1 MSSDVSRLMVEV
13 AVRQAL
19 KNRSKQSFCRSLR
32 TLVEYGEHYSSGPF
46 QSNFFLVVQQMLRDD
61 NHPYYQLAERAWT
74 QVDNRYIEHFCLNIG
89 YESWTR
95 GAATIRSLE
104 AELNCNIPWLLT
116 IIRSAPTGAPL
127 AEEAIRALMEQGMRM
142 GIYAYLLVDCQL
154 DTALIHRLS
163 ADYATCALSV
173 VSMDSRLTNETL
185 AELEGTDNVMLIA
198 AQDGPTFTSA
208 PFLREHK
215 RLYGLC
221 TFYDSETDLAALQN
235 GTGMACP
242 GDPDCMLH
250 FFLPRC
256 SCDPALRNAM
266 DEELLRLKR
275 QPVSAQFPIELRRDL
290 RHIDQLISTDDCT
303 LSVVPSGEFYLSDP
317 DVPTGMFVQNSSLM
331 EVVREHLKK

>member
-1 MSSDVSRLMVEV
+1 
-13 AVRQAL
+13 
-19 KNRSKQSFCRSLR
+19 
-32 TLVEYGEHYSSGPF
+32 
-46 QSNFFLVVQQMLRDD
+46 MLRDD

-185 AELEGTDNVMLIA
+185 TMLDVDYQQDEPMDLTDLVDAMSKGTDDLVI
-198 AQDGPTFTSA
+198 
-208 PFLREHK
+208 
-215 RLYGLC
+215 RL
-221 TFYDSETDLAALQN
+221 FKA
-235 GTGMACP
+235 M
-242 GDPDCMLH
+242 PDEC
-250 FFLPRC
+250 
-256 SCDPALRNAM
+256 
-266 DEELLRLKR
+266 
-275 QPVSAQFPIELRRDL
+275 
-290 RHIDQLISTDDCT
+290 IDIMTEMIFQ
-303 LSVVPSGEFYLSDP
+303 
-317 DVPTGMFVQNSSLM
+317 QQ
-331 EVVREHLKK
+331 

>member
-1 MSSDVSRLMVEV
+1 M
-13 AVRQAL
+13 
-19 KNRSKQSFCRSLR
+19 
-32 TLVEYGEHYSSGPF
+32 
-46 QSNFFLVVQQMLRDD
+46 
-61 NHPYYQLAERAWT
+61 
-74 QVDNRYIEHFCLNIG
+74 DNRYIEHFCLNIG

-173 VSMDSRLTNETL
+173 ISMDSRLTNETL
-185 AELEGTDNVMLIA
+185 DELEGTDNVMLIA

-221 TFYDSETDLAALQN
+221 TFYDSEADLAALQK

-290 RHIDQLISTDDCT
+290 RHIDQIISTDDCT
-303 LSVVPSGEFYLSDP
+303 LSVMPSGEFYLSDP